1 LNPIRKPFRYTYF
14 NASLTVIAL
23 NVLVFVLTMLR
34 PSLTGRLG
42 ISAAGLIGEHW
53 FWQPLTYMFVHG
65 GFKHIFFNM
74 LALLFF
80 AIPIERKAGSW
91 EFLLYYL
98 LCGVLNGLLSVGLAY
113 LMLIIT
119 GNPLYLYI
127 PLIGASGAVYSVLL
141 AYAVFFPRSTIFI
154 WGILPV
160 PAPLLIVIYFVI
172 EFVGQF
178 TDSGGTAHFAHL
190 FGLMIGW
197 AYIVIRMGIHPIR
210 VWKDAYRR

>member
-1 LNPIRKPFRYTYF
+1 MNPIRKPFRYTYF

-80 AIPIERKAGSW
+80 AIPIER
-91 EFLLYYL
+91 
-98 LCGVLNGLLSVGLAY
+98 
-113 LMLIIT
+113 
-119 GNPLYLYI
+119 
-127 PLIGASGAVYSVLL
+127 
-141 AYAVFFPRSTIFI
+141 
-154 WGILPV
+154 
-160 PAPLLIVIYFVI
+160 
-172 EFVGQF
+172 
-178 TDSGGTAHFAHL
+178 
-190 FGLMIGW
+190 
-197 AYIVIRMGIHPIR
+197 
-210 VWKDAYRR
+210 